1 MLRKLVIS
9 LFLCITLAACSEQVE
24 LVSGLKEDE
33 ANQILSVLL
42 NTGIDAQKSPGAEGM
57 VISVGSANVAKALG
71 IMRAKGLPQQ
81 QFVKMGDVFKK
92 EGLISSPLEEKVR
105 YIYALSQELSETIS
119 QIDGVV
125 TARVHVVLPSE
136 STGLSAASDP
146 ASASVFIKHEPD
158 SVVENVV
165 PQIKRLVVNSISQ
178 LAYDNVSVILVPAAT
193 LPIGSSAD
201 MRPVTRVMGFDVA
214 ISSANDFSATL
225 IGLIVALLLSLIGVA
240 VLAIL
245 WKKPNLLNFR
255 SSDRR
260 EPANAE

>member
-1 MLRKLVIS
+1 MTL
-9 LFLCITLAACSEQVE
+9 TLAACSEQVE

-42 NTGIDAQKSPGAEGM
+42 NTGIAAQKTTGAEGM
-57 VISVGSANVAKALG
+57 VISVESEEVAEALG

-146 ASASVFIKHEPD
+146 ASASVFIKHEPN

-178 LAYDNVSVILVPAAT
+178 LAYDNVSVILVPAAVMPPSGNT
-193 LPIGSSAD
+193 D

-214 ISSANDFSATL
+214 ISSARDLNIAM
-225 IGLIVALLLSLIGVA
+225 IGLLVTLFASFIAIG

-245 WKKPNLLNFR
+245 WKKPALLNFK
-255 SSDRR
+255 STGR
-260 EPANAE
+260 EAANAE

>member
-1 MLRKLVIS
+1 MILS
-9 LFLCITLAACSEQVE
+9 LFLSLSLAACSEQVE
-24 LVSGLKEDE
+24 LVSGLQEDE

-42 NTGIDAQKSPGAEGM
+42 NTGIDAQKTPGGEGM
-57 VISVGSANVAKALG
+57 VISVDSANVAEALG
-71 IMRAKGLPQQ
+71 IMRAKGLPKQ

-105 YIYALSQELSETIS
+105 YIYALSQELSETIT

-136 STGLSAASDP
+136 STGLSAASEP

-158 SVVENVV
+158 SVVEDVV

-178 LAYDNVSVILVPAAT
+178 LAYDNVSVILVPSAV
-193 LPIGSSAD
+193 LPAGTSAE

-214 ISSANDFSATL
+214 VSSASDLSVAL
-225 IGLIVALLLSLIGVA
+225 IGLITALIICLIAVAGLIV
-240 VLAIL
+240 V
-245 WKKPNLLNFR
+245 WKKPGLLKNLR
-255 SSDRR
+255 SSNQS
-260 EPANAE
+260 EAVNAD

>member
-1 MLRKLVIS
+1 MLRKLLIS
-9 LFLCITLAACSEQVE
+9 LFVSLALTACSEQVE
-24 LVSGLKEDE
+24 LVSGLQEDE

-42 NTGIDAQKSPGAEGM
+42 NTGIDAQKSPGAEGL
-57 VISVGSANVAKALG
+57 VISVGSENVAEALG

-105 YIYALSQELSETIS
+105 YIYALSQELSETIT

-178 LAYDNVSVILVPAAT
+178 LAYDNVSVILVPSAVIAA
-193 LPIGSSAD
+193 SSTSD

-214 ISSANDFSATL
+214 VSSASDFSVTL
-225 IGLIVALLLSLIGVA
+225 IGLIVALCLSLIGVG
-240 VLAIL
+240 VLAVL
-245 WKKPNLLNFR
+245 WKKPDLLNFR
-255 SSDRR
+255 SSTAS